1 MAGPMNNV
9 EIEDVLS
16 SIRRL
21 VSEEGRGI
29 KRTANPATDM
39 SSLPTDTPAAANDD
53 VRATALRQPEKSK
66 GASAVIDADKLVL
79 SPAFRI
85 PDADSIN
92 SPESRIVP
100 SSDLA
105 SLEATIAELEAA
117 VGAPPTNAE
126 TISATKAIAGLD
138 LPAEDWTDTS
148 DFAGLPDTE
157 GLSRVP
163 AFVSRQGKAFD
174 PTRFD
179 AVAFDHAAAQT
190 LFEGEP
196 TPVAV
201 ATSADLEVEDAE
213 LAADRAFAEQAALEA
228 AFPAEDEAGFEIADH
243 EQVAAQVYDFAAHA
257 EAKAQAVAEVTA
269 GQQAAG
275 QEIPAVSALD
285 PEGVGGDEFSVYDS
299 DNADFVVEEIAA
311 NDSSAADFHSDGDD
325 FASDFP
331 EDVAETGW
339 HSTSAD
345 SDERDAASTAIS
357 AVTPPAEDDAR
368 LPSQLDLAAE
378 RAAAAEPPLHVGD
391 TAAPAR
397 SRTPDADAFA
407 WSAGQGLVSSVAGI
421 AASLIARNRVVPAP
435 GSEATQ
441 ATADVA
447 TVSADPV
454 VSAGPH
460 ETSDQTAPLAEAA
473 DRPDAD
479 FADFAPADQLYEDVG
494 PAAGETAT
502 PGAGPQET
510 KIVDL
515 ETGDAV
521 SDQAPV
527 MQADRPSESEQ
538 VGVVPDVEAPED
550 DQFSVFEEEETI
562 IDEAA
567 LRALIATIIREE
579 LQGELGE
586 RITRNVRKL
595 VRQEI
600 QRALDAKGMA

>member
-21 VSEEGRGI
+21 VSEEGRGM

-53 VRATALRQPEKSK
+53 VRATALRQTEKSK

-126 TISATKAIAGLD
+126 TISATAAIAGLD

-174 PTRFD
+174 PARFD

-196 TPVAV
+196 TPVA
-201 ATSADLEVEDAE
+201 TSADLEAEDAE

-311 NDSSAADFHSDGDD
+311 NDSSAADFLSDGDD
-325 FASDFP
+325 FVSDFP

-357 AVTPPAEDDAR
+357 AVTPPAEDDDRA
-368 LPSQLDLAAE
+368 PSQLDLAAE
-378 RAAAAEPPLHVGD
+378 RAAAAEPPLRGGVA
-391 TAAPAR
+391 AAPVG

-447 TVSADPV
+447 PASADAAI
-454 VSAGPH
+454 SAGPH
-460 ETSDQTAPLAEAA
+460 ETSDDAALLAEAA

-479 FADFAPADQLYEDVG
+479 FADFAPADQLYEDVS
-494 PAAGETAT
+494 PAAEETAT
-502 PGAGPQET
+502 LDAGPQET
-510 KIVDL
+510 KILDL
-515 ETGDAV
+515 ETGEAV
-521 SDQAPV
+521 SDQVPV
-527 MQADRPSESEQ
+527 MQADRPSESGQ
-538 VGVVPDVEAPED
+538 PGVVSDAEPPED

-600 QRALDAKGMA
+600 QRALDAKGMV